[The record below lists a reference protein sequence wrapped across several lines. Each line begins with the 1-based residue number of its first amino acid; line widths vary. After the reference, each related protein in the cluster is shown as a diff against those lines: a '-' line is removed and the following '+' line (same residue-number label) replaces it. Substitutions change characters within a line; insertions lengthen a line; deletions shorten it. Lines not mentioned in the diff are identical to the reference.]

1 MSPRPPAKQ
10 PDGSTAAGDPRR
22 VAHDQLR
29 DADDGIYRGRDPSD
43 LDMRQ
48 PHERDESAD
57 GKPIGAVSDRVRQ
70 GERDLAE
77 GRVDTDQ
84 RGAAVRNFNR
94 RNGGAGGD
102 SAPPQTDST
111 KGEDR

>member
-10 PDGSTAAGDPRR
+10 PDGSSAEGDPRR

-29 DADDGIYRGRDPSD
+29 DSDEGIYRGRRPSD

-57 GKPIGAVSDRVRQ
+57 GKPVDEVDDVVRQ

-84 RGAAVRNFNR
+84 RGAAVRNYER
-94 RNGGAGGD
+94 REGGAAGD
-102 SAPPQTDST
+102 SAPQDDDAT
-111 KGEDR
+111 KGDDR